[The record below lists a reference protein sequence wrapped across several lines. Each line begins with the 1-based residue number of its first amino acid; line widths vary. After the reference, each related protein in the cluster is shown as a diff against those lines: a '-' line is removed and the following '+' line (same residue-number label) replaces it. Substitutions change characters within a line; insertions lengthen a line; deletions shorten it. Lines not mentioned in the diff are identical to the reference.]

1 MALIILDPNLEGEA
15 GHHLAYDLAIAREA
29 LARGEMATI
38 IANRRFGARTIEGV
52 RILPHFTET
61 CYAVRHK
68 DPVTGAFDDFRHFND
83 LLQAELATLPR
94 GEFRPADC
102 VLVPTVTENHLA
114 GYVGWM
120 KGFDPLEA
128 PLFLVHLMLP
138 SGFAVEGDG
147 RQAVEEPMRALFY
160 RLADRAARE
169 PGPEVHLFAS
179 GGQHAAEYGALLGRA
194 IPPHPLP
201 IRPEPALREGEPPR
215 RALLFAGDVR
225 IDKGIALL
233 PELGPALAAAH
244 PDWSFVAHANTGTAW
259 GEAKAAGEALAAA
272 AEGIGNLEVAGGRL
286 APEAYLALLRGVRVA
301 LFPYD
306 PALYRRKSSGVL
318 WEAISLGV
326 PVIVPEGTWLEYEAR
341 HWGAGHV
348 AHRAHDAAAIAAAFE
363 AALPRIGELERASAA
378 AGERYRAANGAA
390 ALMDQIAALWV
401 RHKAVSS
408 LVTRPR
414 SMALDLT
421 RPEAGWHRPE
431 TVEGRQV
438 RWTAQEPVI
447 AFDWPFDEPWEAE
460 LTLLSFFGAEQLQK
474 ATATAGEAPVA
485 VEWSREGRGGR
496 LVLRGAGPGRA
507 RPRVELRLRLPYT
520 YRPAN
525 DARDLGVLVAG
536 LRVGPAARGAVAA
549 PAAERPFVRVLAA
562 AAEGGGWPVAPALSG
577 EVLAEP
583 DAPCVLAFRLRAA
596 SVAAARGLSLFVNG
610 APLPLT
616 VSAEPRG
623 NWLATA
629 TLPPAL
635 LRRGGVAVWDLVQD
649 GSGTGAAPVV
659 LAVGAAAMAGTL
671 TLAEPPAEEEAPTGE
686 DAAADGGTFGDR
698 AAEAAE
704 PLPEVAMPDGRMGAA
719 PGDPMDP
726 AAARMPSPEAARP
739 GGEPAAPAEPRIR
752 WDLSAGIGPEEG
764 PFPDLGLPAGV
775 RWIVA
780 REARLVVEAVAEGA
794 LPLTL
799 GYRSLLPRQS
809 VRVALNGGPEA
820 VVETTAT
827 GLLESGEM
835 VLDLALRRGR
845 NELRLGF
852 AGAVREPGTGRE
864 LVLLIERIALG

>member
-15 GHHLAYDLAIAREA
+15 GHHLAYDLAIAKEA
-29 LARGEMATI
+29 LARGEPATI

-52 RILPHFTET
+52 RVLPHFTET
-61 CYAVRHK
+61 CYAVRHQ

-94 GEFRPADC
+94 GEFRPSDC

-138 SGFAVEGDG
+138 SGYAVEGHG
-147 RQAVEEPMRALFY
+147 RQAVEDRLRALFY
-160 RLADRAARE
+160 RLADRAAQE

-179 GGQHAAEYGALLGRA
+179 GGQHAAEYGALLGRT
-194 IPPHPLP
+194 IPPHPVP
-201 IRPEPALREGEPPR
+201 IRPEPAPRAGEPPR

-225 IDKGIALL
+225 TDKGIALL
-233 PELGPALAAAH
+233 PDLGPALATAH
-244 PDWSFVAHANTGTAW
+244 PDWTFVAHANTEAAW
-259 GEAKAAGEALAAA
+259 GEAKAAGERLAALA
-272 AEGIGNLEVAGGRL
+272 EDFTNLEVAGGRL
-286 APEAYLALLRGVRVA
+286 SPQAYLALLQGVRIA

-326 PVIVPEGTWLEYEAR
+326 PVVVPEGTWLEYEAR

-348 AHRAHDAAAIAAAFE
+348 AYRAHDPAAIAAAFE
-363 AALPRIGELERASAA
+363 AALPRIEELEQASAV

-421 RPEAGWHRPE
+421 RLEAGWHRPE

-460 LTLLSFFGAEQLQK
+460 LTLLSFFGTEQLQK
-474 ATATAGEAPVA
+474 VTATVGEAPVA
-485 VEWSREGRGGR
+485 LDWSRDGRGGR
-496 LVLRGAGPGRA
+496 LVLRGPGAGRA

-536 LRVGPAARGAVAA
+536 LRVGPTAGEAVT
-549 PAAERPFVRVLAA
+549 AAERPFARVLAA
-562 AAEGGGWPVAPALSG
+562 PAEAGGWPVAPALSG
-577 EVLAEP
+577 EVLAEA
-583 DAPCVLAFRLRAA
+583 DVPCVLAFRLRAG
-596 SVAAARGLSLFVNG
+596 SVPAARGLSLFVNG

-616 VSAEPRG
+616 VSAEPG
-623 NWLATA
+623 GSWLATA

-635 LRRGGVAVWDLVQD
+635 LRRAGVAAWDLVQE
-649 GSGTGAAPVV
+649 GGGTGPAPV
-659 LAVGAAAMAGTL
+659 LLSVGAAGAAGTL
-671 TLAEPPAEEEAPTGE
+671 TLVAPAEEALSAQAEAEPMAGAVEEAEAAPE
-686 DAAADGGTFGDR
+686 DAADT
-698 AAEAAE
+698 
-704 PLPEVAMPDGRMGAA
+704 A
-719 PGDPMDP
+719 PVQ
-726 AAARMPSPEAARP
+726 APSPEGPQPVA
-739 GGEPAAPAEPRIR
+739 EPAALVEPRIR
-752 WDLSAGIGPEEG
+752 WDLCAGIGPEEG

-780 REARLVVEAVAEGA
+780 REARLVVEAAAEGA

-809 VRVALNGGPEA
+809 IRVALNGGPEA
-820 VVETTAT
+820 SLETTAA
-827 GLLESGEM
+827 GLRESGEM
-835 VLDLALRRGR
+835 VLDLALRPGA

-852 AGAVREPGTGRE
+852 AGAVREPGSGRE